1 MDPQQRIL
9 RVIES
14 FPQEVIWRT
23 CTRCILSVHYS
34 AKYYVNSICTL
45 YAIQILY
52 LKTRRGL
59 EPMTKDIQLNVDIMS
74 PLLEQKTSSE
84 VSLSYTYRQRQGRR
98 YVTS

>member
-1 MDPQQRIL
+1 M
-9 RVIES
+9 
-14 FPQEVIWRT
+14 
-23 CTRCILSVHYS
+23 
-34 AKYYVNSICTL
+34 
-45 YAIQILY
+45 QILY

-59 EPMTKDIQLNVDIMS
+59 LEPMTKDIQHNVDIMS